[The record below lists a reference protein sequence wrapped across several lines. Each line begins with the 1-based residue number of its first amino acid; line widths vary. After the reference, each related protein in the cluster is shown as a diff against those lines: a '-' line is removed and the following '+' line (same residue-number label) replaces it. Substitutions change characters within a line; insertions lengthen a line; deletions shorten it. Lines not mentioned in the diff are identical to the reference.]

1 MSSFSVRD
9 TQYLAISPRFMK
21 WANVWSHCFF
31 FSYYYTILFQSQG
44 FTCSE
49 RPKRIFLMKKMAK
62 FSGPKLI
69 NTKTT
74 ADGKIWLHRFY
85 EKIMQHALATR
96 KIIFIVN
103 AVVF

>member
-1 MSSFSVRD
+1 MSGHTVF
-9 TQYLAISPRFMK
+9 
-21 WANVWSHCFF
+21 C
-31 FSYYYTILFQSQG
+31 SYYYTISFQSQG

-74 ADGKIWLHRFY
+74 AAGKIWLHRFY
-85 EKIMQHALATR
+85 EKIIQHVLETI
-96 KIIFIVN
+96 KIHF
-103 AVVF
+103 